1 MSTWVPIF
9 TANQGRKGE
18 IRTRHVESWPT
29 FNELSPQNVDWYE
42 GTHHRAPT
50 PSFPKD
56 SPWCATW
63 NLQTEIPLK
72 VPGPFPKAKHL
83 LAASWTS
90 GGRNERKSWTS
101 PVLLPTVLQQHAKGW
116 GQGRRTERNPS
127 EKLWPSTK
135 YSAAVPKPEGTGLQ
149 TDLSRSRTR
158 EQRELSNGP
167 ESWKLDVN
175 EREVSRLLAGL
186 RSQVRSFFKVF

>member
-1 MSTWVPIF
+1 M
-9 TANQGRKGE
+9 
-18 IRTRHVESWPT
+18 
-29 FNELSPQNVDWYE
+29 
-42 GTHHRAPT
+42 
-50 PSFPKD
+50 
-56 SPWCATW
+56 
-63 NLQTEIPLK
+63 
-72 VPGPFPKAKHL
+72 
-83 LAASWTS
+83 
-90 GGRNERKSWTS
+90 
-101 PVLLPTVLQQHAKGW
+101 LLPTVLQQHAKGW